1 MYRYFKLIAG
11 VSKCN
16 YSYYWE
22 SKGFSDE
29 RINSIRT
36 SNHSITPGLN
46 YYGNKTRVEFFGS
59 CLKQDKV
66 TFNHGKVVNIY
77 TVYELDAS
85 SSFNDD
91 PTLKTLLFRAV
102 RLTKNADIQISTSIQ
117 VVELDLIENQVF
129 HFQVVDLFKM

>member
-11 VSKCN
+11 VSNSN
-16 YSYYWE
+16 YIYYWE

-36 SNHSITPGLN
+36 SNHSITPLLN

-66 TFNHGKVVNIY
+66 AFNHGKVVNIY
-77 TVYELDAS
+77 IVYELDAS

>member
-11 VSKCN
+11 VSNSN
-16 YSYYWE
+16 YIYYWE

-66 TFNHGKVVNIY
+66 AFNHGKVVNIY
-77 TVYELDAS
+77 IVYELDAS

>member
-11 VSKCN
+11 VSNSN
-16 YSYYWE
+16 YIYYWE

-66 TFNHGKVVNIY
+66 AFNHGKVVNIY
-77 TVYELDAS
+77 IVYELDAS

-117 VVELDLIENQVF
+117 VMELDLIENQVF

>member
-11 VSKCN
+11 VSNSN
-16 YSYYWE
+16 YIYYWE

-66 TFNHGKVVNIY
+66 AFNHGKVVNIY
-77 TVYELDAS
+77 IVYELIKIAVIGSCD
-85 SSFNDD
+85 NY
-91 PTLKTLLFRAV
+91 PTLQNLV
-102 RLTKNADIQISTSIQ
+102 Q
-117 VVELDLIENQVF
+117 
-129 HFQVVDLFKM
+129 

>member
-11 VSKCN
+11 VSNSN
-16 YSYYWE
+16 YIYYWE
-22 SKGFSDE
+22 SKGSSDE

-66 TFNHGKVVNIY
+66 AFNHGKVVNIY
-77 TVYELDAS
+77 IVYELDAS
-85 SSFNDD
+85 SSLNDD

-129 HFQVVDLFKM
+129 HFRVVDLFKM

>member
-11 VSKCN
+11 VSNSN
-16 YSYYWE
+16 YICYWE

-66 TFNHGKVVNIY
+66 AFNHGKVVNIY
-77 TVYELDAS
+77 IVYELDAS

-117 VVELDLIENQVF
+117 VMELDLIENQVF

>member
-11 VSKCN
+11 VSN
-16 YSYYWE
+16 SDYIYYWE

-66 TFNHGKVVNIY
+66 AFNHGKVVNIY
-77 TVYELDAS
+77 IVYELDAS

-117 VVELDLIENQVF
+117 LMELDLIENQVF

>member
-11 VSKCN
+11 VSNSN
-16 YSYYWE
+16 YIYYWE

-29 RINSIRT
+29 RISSIRT
-36 SNHSITPGLN
+36 SNHSITPLLN

-66 TFNHGKVVNIY
+66 AFNHGKVVNIY
-77 TVYELDAS
+77 IVYELDAS